1 MVGKSSKSKTG
12 AAADTVMSPS
22 PPDRPE
28 EIPTAIDPV
37 IRPELG
43 ARSGERSIAG
53 TTRPPREGCLA
64 RDEVVPYLGRG
75 CPRELRA
82 RVDGHIAGCST
93 CARWVRHI
101 GDEILEYIGGQLS
114 EDELAR
120 MDAHLDAC
128 TACRDLVHHVV
139 QGMAQSYHGE
149 GHEAS
154 DPGTTF
160 LPGNVVNGRYMIL
173 RFVGRGGMGEV
184 YEAFDQLMDRRI
196 ALKTV
201 LCTVADR
208 PRAARR
214 FKEEVRNAQRV
225 GHRNVCRINDLQ
237 EHREAM
243 FGPPLPFFTMEFI
256 DGDRL
261 GNRLATG
268 PLPLDEARVI
278 ALQLLAGL
286 EAAHAR
292 GVLHLDF
299 KSDNVMLRRDSEP
312 PEAVIM
318 DFGLS
323 RVLGKESRLRTSD
336 RRQFAGTLPYMS
348 VEQLECREALGPTT
362 DVYAFGVVLY
372 EMLTRSLP
380 FDGESL
386 GAVLLKQLKER
397 PKPPSHHVR
406 ELSPALD
413 RFVLRCLNSNP
424 RQRYAHAGEAL
435 AALQAVRSWTQP
447 PLAARLQQSLP
458 WAAGAIGLTIVAL
471 SSIPRA
477 EPGAPGGDVAPEAAL
492 TQALQPDVP
501 AAAPAGTPPTPAAAT
516 LSADVAPAS
525 TRASSTPASSTPS
538 SSILPLEAPRATGR
552 ASPSRT
558 DGRARRALPSAVSSS
573 PPAPALPAA
582 GDPAAG
588 WEVNARA
595 SGDGE
600 HVSPSSPAAST
611 TPAVAAAPGSDDAAP
626 GAAAQQATWK
636 PTRVPKRLS
645 VPLATASEP
654 ARAR

>member
-1 MVGKSSKSKTG
+1 VNVVGKSSKSQAGT
-12 AAADTVMSPS
+12 APDTVVSPS
-22 PPDRPE
+22 TPPDGPE
-28 EIPTAIDPV
+28 ELPTAIDPV
-37 IRPELG
+37 VRPELG
-43 ARSGERSIAG
+43 ARSGERIVSA
-53 TTRPPREGCLA
+53 TTRAPRDGCLA
-64 RDEVVPYLGRG
+64 HHEVVPYLGRG

-82 RVDGHIAGCST
+82 RVEGHIAGCSA
-93 CARWVRHI
+93 CARWVRHV

-128 TACRDLVHHVV
+128 SACRDLVHHVV
-139 QGMAQSYHGE
+139 QGMAQSFHGE
-149 GHEAS
+149 GHDPS

-196 ALKTV
+196 GLKTV

-243 FGPPLPFFTMEFI
+243 FGPALPFFTMEFI
-256 DGDRL
+256 DGERL
-261 GNRLATG
+261 GNRLAAG
-268 PLPLDEARVI
+268 PLPIDDARVI

-286 EAAHAR
+286 DAAHAR

-299 KSDNVMLRRDSEP
+299 KSDNVMLRRDSNP

-348 VEQLECREALGPTT
+348 VEQLECRDVLGPTT

-372 EMLTRSLP
+372 EMLTRELP

-386 GAVLLKQLKER
+386 GAVLLKQLRER
-397 PKPPSHHVR
+397 PKPPSHYVR

-413 RFVLRCLNSNP
+413 QFVLKCLHSDP
-424 RQRYAHAGEAL
+424 RQRHADAGAAL
-435 AALQAVRSWTQP
+435 AALQAVRSWTRP
-447 PLAARLQQSLP
+447 PRAARLQQSLP
-458 WAAGAIGLTIVAL
+458 WVAGAIGIAIVAL
-471 SSIPRA
+471 SSVPRGEPAPVGEARA
-477 EPGAPGGDVAPEAAL
+477 EPTVTRALVADPRPPAPGGMASIPSQRLPPPEAAKTPTSTTPAPAAPIDAAHATVAEAASRTARRPPDPSHSVASSIPGRSLATAGRGAPAGEVGDPGIADSEHASRVAPTASPAPAAVARPGTKPAPAAPEAA
-492 TQALQPDVP
+492 VW
-501 AAAPAGTPPTPAAAT
+501 
-516 LSADVAPAS
+516 
-525 TRASSTPASSTPS
+525 RPS
-538 SSILPLEAPRATGR
+538 
-552 ASPSRT
+552 
-558 DGRARRALPSAVSSS
+558 
-573 PPAPALPAA
+573 
-582 GDPAAG
+582 
-588 WEVNARA
+588 
-595 SGDGE
+595 
-600 HVSPSSPAAST
+600 
-611 TPAVAAAPGSDDAAP
+611 
-626 GAAAQQATWK
+626 
-636 PTRVPKRLS
+636 RVPKRLS
-645 VPLATASEP
+645 LPGTAATEP
-654 ARAR
+654 ARAP

>member
-1 MVGKSSKSKTG
+1 VNVVGKSSKSQAGT
-12 AAADTVMSPS
+12 AADTVVSPS
-22 PPDRPE
+22 PPAYGPE
-28 EIPTAIDPV
+28 ELPTAIDPV
-37 IRPELG
+37 LRPELG
-43 ARSGERSIAG
+43 ARSGERIISA
-53 TTRPPREGCLA
+53 TTRAPRDGCLA
-64 RDEVVPYLGRG
+64 HHEVVPYLGRG

-82 RVDGHIAGCST
+82 RVEGHIAGCRA

-128 TACRDLVHHVV
+128 SACRDLVHHVV
-139 QGMAQSYHGE
+139 QGMAQSFHGE
-149 GHEAS
+149 GHDAS

-160 LPGNVVNGRYMIL
+160 LPGNLVNGRYMIL

-196 ALKTV
+196 GLKTV

-237 EHREAM
+237 EHRETM
-243 FGPPLPFFTMEFI
+243 SGPALPFFTMEFI
-256 DGDRL
+256 DGERL
-261 GNRLATG
+261 GNRLMAG
-268 PLPLDEARVI
+268 PLPIDDVRAI
-278 ALQLLAGL
+278 ALQLLGGL
-286 EAAHAR
+286 DAAHAR

-299 KSDNVMLRRDSEP
+299 KSDNVMLRRDSDP

-348 VEQLECREALGPTT
+348 VEQLECRDVLGPTT

-372 EMLTRSLP
+372 EMLTRALP

-386 GAVLLKQLKER
+386 GAVLLKQLRER
-397 PKPPSHHVR
+397 PKPPSHYVR

-413 RFVLRCLNSNP
+413 RFVLECLHSNP
-424 RQRYAHAGEAL
+424 HQRHADAGEAL
-435 AALQAVRSWTQP
+435 AALQAVRSWTRP
-447 PLAARLQQSLP
+447 PRAARLQQSLP
-458 WAAGAIGLTIVAL
+458 WVAGAIGIAIVAL
-471 SSIPRA
+471 SSVPRA
-477 EPGAPGGDVAPEAAL
+477 EPGDETPAEPAVTRAPADLRLPAPDGMTSIPSPPLPPPPAAIPPTSIAPAPAAPIEGARTTVPATASRTARRPPGPSHSVAPSSPAPSLASVARGIAADEVGERAVGDSEHESSGAP
-492 TQALQPDVP
+492 TVSPAPATVARPGTEP
-501 AAAPAGTPPTPAAAT
+501 AAAP
-516 LSADVAPAS
+516 
-525 TRASSTPASSTPS
+525 
-538 SSILPLEAPRATGR
+538 EA
-552 ASPSRT
+552 
-558 DGRARRALPSAVSSS
+558 
-573 PPAPALPAA
+573 
-582 GDPAAG
+582 
-588 WEVNARA
+588 
-595 SGDGE
+595 
-600 HVSPSSPAAST
+600 
-611 TPAVAAAPGSDDAAP
+611 
-626 GAAAQQATWK
+626 ATWK

-645 VPLATASEP
+645 LPITAATEP
-654 ARAR
+654 ARAP

>member
-1 MVGKSSKSKTG
+1 VNVVSKSSKSQAG
-12 AAADTVMSPS
+12 NAADTVVSPS
-22 PPDRPE
+22 PSAHGPE
-28 EIPTAIDPV
+28 ELPTAIEPV
-37 IRPELG
+37 LRPELG
-43 ARSGERSIAG
+43 VRSGERIISA
-53 TTRPPREGCLA
+53 TTRAPRDGCLA
-64 RDEVVPYLGRG
+64 HHEVVPYLGRG

-82 RVDGHIAGCST
+82 RVEGHIAGCGA

-128 TACRDLVHHVV
+128 SACRDLVHHVV
-139 QGMAQSYHGE
+139 QGMAQSFHGE
-149 GHEAS
+149 GHDAS

-160 LPGNVVNGRYMIL
+160 LPGNLVNGRYMIL

-196 ALKTV
+196 GLKTV

-237 EHREAM
+237 EHRETM
-243 FGPPLPFFTMEFI
+243 LGPALPFFTMEFI
-256 DGDRL
+256 DGERL
-261 GNRLATG
+261 GNRLMAG
-268 PLPLDEARVI
+268 PLPIDHARAI

-286 EAAHAR
+286 DAAHAR

-299 KSDNVMLRRDSEP
+299 KSDNVMLRRDSDP

-348 VEQLECREALGPTT
+348 VEQLECRDVLGPTT

-372 EMLTRSLP
+372 EMLTRELP

-386 GAVLLKQLKER
+386 GAVLLKQLRER
-397 PKPPSHHVR
+397 PKPPSHYVR

-413 RFVLRCLNSNP
+413 QFVLKCLHSDP
-424 RQRYAHAGEAL
+424 QQRHADAGEAL
-435 AALQAVRSWTQP
+435 AALQAVRSWTRP
-447 PLAARLQQSLP
+447 PRAARLQQSLP
-458 WAAGAIGLTIVAL
+458 WVAGAIGIAIVAL
-471 SSIPRA
+471 SSVPRGEPAPADEARA
-477 EPGAPGGDVAPEAAL
+477 ERTLTRALPADPRQPAPDGMASIPSPPLPPSQAAMTPTSIPPAPAAPIEAAHTTVPVTASRTARRAPGPSHSAASSIPAPPAASAARGIPAGEVGEQGIADSEHASSAAPPASPPPAAGARPGTEPAPAAAPEAAIWR
-492 TQALQPDVP
+492 P
-501 AAAPAGTPPTPAAAT
+501 A
-516 LSADVAPAS
+516 
-525 TRASSTPASSTPS
+525 
-538 SSILPLEAPRATGR
+538 
-552 ASPSRT
+552 
-558 DGRARRALPSAVSSS
+558 
-573 PPAPALPAA
+573 
-582 GDPAAG
+582 
-588 WEVNARA
+588 
-595 SGDGE
+595 
-600 HVSPSSPAAST
+600 
-611 TPAVAAAPGSDDAAP
+611 
-626 GAAAQQATWK
+626 
-636 PTRVPKRLS
+636 RVPKRLS
-645 VPLATASEP
+645 LPVTAATEP
-654 ARAR
+654 ARAP

>member
-1 MVGKSSKSKTG
+1 VNVVGKSSKSKAG
-12 AAADTVMSPS
+12 AAADTVVSPS
-22 PPDRPE
+22 PPSYGPE
-28 EIPTAIDPV
+28 ELPTAIDPV

-43 ARSGERSIAG
+43 ARSGERMITG
-53 TTRPPREGCLA
+53 TSRAPREGCLA
-64 RDEVVPYLGRG
+64 HHEVVPYLGRG

-82 RVDGHIAGCST
+82 RVEGHVAGCSA
-93 CARWVRHI
+93 CGRWVRHI
-101 GDEILEYIGGQLS
+101 GDEVLEYIGGQLS

-128 TACRDLVHHVV
+128 SACRDLVHHVV
-139 QGMAQSYHGE
+139 QGMAQSFHGE
-149 GHEAS
+149 GHDAS

-160 LPGNVVNGRYMIL
+160 LPGNVVNGRYMVL

-225 GHRNVCRINDLQ
+225 GHRHVCRINDLQ
-237 EHREAM
+237 EHHEAI
-243 FGPPLPFFTMEFI
+243 FGPSLPFFTMEFI
-256 DGDRL
+256 EGDRL
-261 GNRLATG
+261 GNRLAEG
-268 PLPLDEARVI
+268 PLPVDDARVI
-278 ALQLLAGL
+278 ALQLLGGL

-348 VEQLECREALGPTT
+348 VEQLECRDVLGPAT

-372 EMLTRSLP
+372 EMLTRALP

-397 PKPPSHHVR
+397 PRPPSHHVR

-413 RFVLRCLNSNP
+413 HFVLKCLHSNP
-424 RQRYAHAGEAL
+424 RQRYADAGAAL
-435 AALQAVRSWTQP
+435 LALQALRSWTRP
-447 PLAARLQQSLP
+447 PLAARLQQTLP
-458 WAAGAIGLTIVAL
+458 WVAGAIGIAIVAL

-477 EPGAPGGDVAPEAAL
+477 SPPAPGGE
-492 TQALQPDVP
+492 
-501 AAAPAGTPPTPAAAT
+501 APAGPAEARAPEPGPPPSAPDGTSPPLLPAQAAMPVSST
-516 LSADVAPAS
+516 LAS
-525 TRASSTPASSTPS
+525 STLASSTLASSTP
-538 SSILPLEAPRATGR
+538 PLEAARPTLPAAASRA
-552 ASPSRT
+552 
-558 DGRARRALPSAVSSS
+558 ARRSPRPSHSGASS
-573 PPAPALPAA
+573 APVQPSLPAA
-582 GDPAAG
+582 GGLPAATPVAEG
-588 WEVNARA
+588 AITDTA
-595 SGDGE
+595 P
-600 HVSPSSPAAST
+600 VSLSSAAASPAA
-611 TPAVAAAPGSDDAAP
+611 AALAGAAPAP
-626 GAAAQQATWK
+626 RAEAVQQAPWR

-645 VPLATASEP
+645 SGQNS
-654 ARAR
+654 RR

>member
-1 MVGKSSKSKTG
+1 VNVVGKSSKSQAGT
-12 AAADTVMSPS
+12 APDTVVSPS
-22 PPDRPE
+22 TPPDGPE
-28 EIPTAIDPV
+28 ELPTAIDPV
-37 IRPELG
+37 VRPELG
-43 ARSGERSIAG
+43 ARSGERIVSA
-53 TTRPPREGCLA
+53 TTRAPRDGCLA
-64 RDEVVPYLGRG
+64 HHEVVPYLGRG

-82 RVDGHIAGCST
+82 RVEGHIAGCSA
-93 CARWVRHI
+93 CARWVRHV

-128 TACRDLVHHVV
+128 SACRDLVHHVV
-139 QGMAQSYHGE
+139 QGMAQSFHGE
-149 GHEAS
+149 GHDPS

-196 ALKTV
+196 GLKTV

-243 FGPPLPFFTMEFI
+243 FGPALPFFTMEFI
-256 DGDRL
+256 DGERL
-261 GNRLATG
+261 GNRLAAG
-268 PLPLDEARVI
+268 PLPIDDARVI

-286 EAAHAR
+286 DAAHAR

-299 KSDNVMLRRDSEP
+299 KSDNVMLRRDSNP

-348 VEQLECREALGPTT
+348 VEQLECRDVLGPTT

-372 EMLTRSLP
+372 EMLTRELP

-386 GAVLLKQLKER
+386 GAVLLKQLRER
-397 PKPPSHHVR
+397 PKPPSHYVR

-413 RFVLRCLNSNP
+413 QFVLKCLHSDP
-424 RQRYAHAGEAL
+424 RQRHADAGAAL
-435 AALQAVRSWTQP
+435 AALQAVRSWTRP
-447 PLAARLQQSLP
+447 PRTARLQQSLP
-458 WAAGAIGLTIVAL
+458 WVAGAIGIAIVAL
-471 SSIPRA
+471 SSVPRGEPAPVGDARA
-477 EPGAPGGDVAPEAAL
+477 EPTVTRALVADPRPPAPSGMASIPSQHLPPPEAA
-492 TQALQPDVP
+492 T
-501 AAAPAGTPPTPAAAT
+501 TPT
-516 LSADVAPAS
+516 S
-525 TRASSTPASSTPS
+525 T
-538 SSILPLEAPRATGR
+538 
-552 ASPSRT
+552 
-558 DGRARRALPSAVSSS
+558 
-573 PPAPALPAA
+573 PPAPAAPIEAAHTTVPEAASRTARRPPDPSHSVASSIPARSLA
-582 GDPAAG
+582 TAGRGAPAGEVGDPGIAD
-588 WEVNARA
+588 
-595 SGDGE
+595 SE
-600 HVSPSSPAAST
+600 HTSRVAPAAS
-611 TPAVAAAPGSDDAAP
+611 PAPAAVARPGTEPAP
-626 GAAAQQATWK
+626 AAAVWR
-636 PTRVPKRLS
+636 PSRVPKRLS
-645 VPLATASEP
+645 LPGTAATEP
-654 ARAR
+654 ARAP